1 MAAIEQPEPDLH
13 AQGETPNRG
22 LRVVLAA
29 FLAFNAVEIATWVAI
44 LLYAYEAI
52 GPASVGLVALLQLLP
67 AALAAPPCAV
77 LGDRYPRERV
87 LSGGYL
93 VQAIAEF
100 ATAGAMLGGLPPPVV
115 LLFGAAAATSL
126 VVTRPT
132 QNALL
137 PSLARTPAE
146 LTTANGAAG
155 AAEGVGLLIGP
166 LVAAGVLAF
175 SVPGAVFA
183 VGSAF
188 MLAAAV
194 ATSVLKPDA
203 GHASV
208 AALAPIARDD
218 RGVLAGLRTIV
229 GDPDGRLVVGLM
241 TARMVMLGA
250 ADVIFVFLALELI
263 GSGQAGVGILSA
275 ALGAGAI
282 VGGATTIVVAGRGRF
297 HIVAAVGAAAWGTAL
312 IAAAATRSPF
322 LAPIFIVGGAAGL
335 SMVDIAA
342 RTILQRA
349 VRDAVLTRVFGL
361 QEGLSMGGQALGAVL
376 VPVIVAAIGLVP
388 GIIVVAAVL
397 PVLVALGWP
406 RLVSLDARTK
416 PPVRELELLRT
427 TALFR
432 PLPLPQLEAVA
443 RRATWVTAPAGATII
458 AEGDPGDRFYVLAS
472 GALRVERARQFIREL
487 TEPGE
492 GFGEIALLRAVPR
505 TATVTAI
512 RPTTLLAIDRAPF
525 LAAVTGHPA
534 AFAAAESVV
543 DRARM

>member
-1 MAAIEQPEPDLH
+1 MPPIEEPGPDLT
-13 AQGETPNRG
+13 AERTANRG
-22 LRVVLAA
+22 LRAVLAA

-67 AALAAPPCAV
+67 AAVVAPPCAV

-100 ATAGAMLGGLPPPVV
+100 ATAAAMLGGAPPPVV
-115 LLFGAAAATSL
+115 LLFGAAAASSL

-137 PSLARTPAE
+137 PLIARTPAE

-155 AAEGVGLLIGP
+155 AVEGVGLLLGP
-166 LVAAGVLAF
+166 LVAAAVLAF
-175 SVPGAVFA
+175 SAPGVVFA
-183 VGSAF
+183 ISSLF

-194 ATSVLKPDA
+194 ATSVLKPDQ
-203 GHASV
+203 GHALV
-208 AALAPIARDD
+208 AALTPIAAGD
-218 RGVLAGLRTIV
+218 RGVLAGLRTIAA
-229 GDPDGRLVVGLM
+229 DPDGRLVVGLM
-241 TARMVMLGA
+241 TARMVMIGA
-250 ADVIFVFLALELI
+250 ADVIFVFMAFELI
-263 GSGQAGVGILSA
+263 GSGQVGVGILSA

-282 VGGATTIVVAGRGRF
+282 VGGATTIIVAGRGRF
-297 HIVAAVGAAAWGTAL
+297 HIVAAVGAAAWGIAL
-312 IAAAATRSPF
+312 VASAATRSPF

-335 SMVDIAA
+335 SMLDIAS

-349 VRDAVLTRVFGL
+349 VRDSVLTRVFGL
-361 QEGLSMGGQALGAVL
+361 QEGLAMGGQALGAVL
-376 VPVIVAAIGLVP
+376 VPVVVAATGLVP
-388 GIIVVAAVL
+388 GIAVVAAAL
-397 PVLVALGWP
+397 PVMVALGWR
-406 RLVSLDARTK
+406 RLVSLDGRTK
-416 PPVRELELLRT
+416 PPLRELELLRT

-443 RRATWVTAPAGATII
+443 RRATWLTAPAGATII
-458 AEGDPGDRFYVLAS
+458 AEGDPGDRFYILAS

-487 TEPGE
+487 TEPGD

-543 DRARM
+543 GRARM

>member
-1 MAAIEQPEPDLH
+1 
-13 AQGETPNRG
+13 
-22 LRVVLAA
+22 
-29 FLAFNAVEIATWVAI
+29 
-44 LLYAYEAI
+44 
-52 GPASVGLVALLQLLP
+52 
-67 AALAAPPCAV
+67 
-77 LGDRYPRERV
+77 
-87 LSGGYL
+87 
-93 VQAIAEF
+93 
-100 ATAGAMLGGLPPPVV
+100 
-115 LLFGAAAATSL
+115 
-126 VVTRPT
+126 
-132 QNALL
+132 
-137 PSLARTPAE
+137 
-146 LTTANGAAG
+146 
-155 AAEGVGLLIGP
+155 
-166 LVAAGVLAF
+166 
-175 SVPGAVFA
+175 
-183 VGSAF
+183 
-188 MLAAAV
+188 MLAASV

-203 GHASV
+203 GHAPV

-388 GIIVVAAVL
+388 GIIVVAAGL